1 MWTERG
7 MKKDTLISV
16 LLCFGLFGLLAA
28 IHYGAV
34 QKDGFV
40 TGAAVG
46 FTVYHLAQA
55 FNKHIYGDE

>member
-1 MWTERG
+1 
-7 MKKDTLISV
+7 MKKDTLISILITLGLNA
-16 LLCFGLFGLLAA
+16 LLFA
-28 IHYGAV
+28 IHIGAV

>member
-1 MWTERG
+1 

-28 IHYGAV
+28 IHIGAV

-40 TGAAVG
+40 TGAMAG
-46 FTVYHLAQA
+46 FTVYHIAQVV
-55 FNKHIYGDE
+55 NKRIYGDE

>member
-1 MWTERG
+1 MT
-7 MKKDTLISV
+7 KDMIISILIS
-16 LLCFGLFGLLAA
+16 LGLHAMLAA
-28 IHYGAV
+28 IYIGAV

-55 FNKHIYGDE
+55 FNKHILRR